1 MPPPLV
7 VLSDRPGCSQAEL
20 DKERKEAE
28 LEAQRIAE
36 AKRKEEEEFDK
47 WKDMF
52 ETGEDGAQADDD
64 LQETQGLLQEFID
77 YLMAKKISPLD
88 EVAAEFKLKS
98 QEVVNR
104 VEGLEAMGR
113 ISGLLDDRGK
123 FIYISPDEMESV
135 AKWIK
140 TQVLRV

>member
-1 MPPPLV
+1 M
-7 VLSDRPGCSQAEL
+7 
-20 DKERKEAE
+20 
-28 LEAQRIAE
+28 EAQRIAE

>member
-123 FIYISPDEMESV
+123 FIYISPEEMESV

-140 TQVLRV
+140 TQVLRL